1 MTTTAPALAQAT
13 QQVLSQIRAEIAEQR
28 SWGNRNC
35 TMAQA
40 FVNLYESTVDRVDTG
55 ETRYVLSDLA
65 WDFLAT
71 RPFQW
76 CAEPLSR
83 IHVLPDQSTIRCTTV
98 SSCDCGMAEPGAVW
112 NDAED

>member
-1 MTTTAPALAQAT
+1 
-13 QQVLSQIRAEIAEQR
+13 
-28 SWGNRNC
+28 
-35 TMAQA
+35 MAKA

-65 WDFLAT
+65 WEFLAT

-76 CAEPLSR
+76 CDKPLSR
-83 IHVLPDQSTIRCTTV
+83 IHLLPDQSTIRCTTV

-112 NDAED
+112 KDAED